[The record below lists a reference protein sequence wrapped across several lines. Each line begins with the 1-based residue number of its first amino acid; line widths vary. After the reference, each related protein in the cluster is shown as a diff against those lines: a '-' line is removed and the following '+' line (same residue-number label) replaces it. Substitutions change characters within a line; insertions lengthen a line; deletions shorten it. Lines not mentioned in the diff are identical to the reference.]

1 MEKKLN
7 DLFKEII
14 LFDPEKQG
22 KDLNLFEAGYL
33 DSFGYI
39 ELINTLEE
47 EFEIE
52 FSLELIESGELN
64 NYNKFLDYI
73 KNESL

>member
-1 MEKKLN
+1 MEKKLD

-14 LFDPEKQG
+14 LFDAEKQG
-22 KDLNLFEAGYL
+22 KDLNLFEAGFL

-52 FSLELIESGELN
+52 ISLEVIESGELN
-64 NYNKFLDYI
+64 TYNKFLNFI

>member
-14 LFDPEKQG
+14 LFNPEEQG
-22 KDLNLFEAGYL
+22 LDLNLFEAGFL

-52 FSLELIESGELN
+52 VSLEVIESGELN
-64 NYNKFLDYI
+64 SYNKFLKYI
-73 KNESL
+73 KNESM

>member
-1 MEKKLN
+1 MERKLN

-14 LFDPEKQG
+14 LFDAEKQG
-22 KDLNLFEAGYL
+22 KDLNLFDAGYL

-52 FSLELIESGELN
+52 FSLKVIESGELN
-64 NYNKFLDYI
+64 NYNRFLNYI

>member
-14 LFDPEKQG
+14 LFDAEKQG

>member
-14 LFDPEKQG
+14 LFDAEKQG

-47 EFEIE
+47 EFETE

>member
-7 DLFKEII
+7 DLFKEI
-14 LFDPEKQG
+14 LLYDAEKEG
-22 KDLNLFEAGYL
+22 FDLNLFDAGYL

-39 ELINTLEE
+39 EMINTVEE

-52 FSLELIESGELN
+52 IPLEIIESGELN
-64 NYNKFLDYI
+64 TFNKFLNYI
-73 KNESL
+73 KNENM